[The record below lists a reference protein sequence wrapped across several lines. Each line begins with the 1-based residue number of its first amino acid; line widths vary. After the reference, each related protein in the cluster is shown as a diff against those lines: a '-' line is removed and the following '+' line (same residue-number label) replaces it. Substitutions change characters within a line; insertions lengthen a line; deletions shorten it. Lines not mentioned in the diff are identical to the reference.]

1 MLRDERYVY
10 GMMGWNADTGRIAIG
25 GNVGMA
31 ISAQGMCIDTTCYEV
46 NDAFVTNVKAFLEAL
61 VRLAYSVLAS
71 LSRLAA

>member
-1 MLRDERYVY
+1 
-10 GMMGWNADTGRIAIG
+10 MMGWNADTGRIAIG

-46 NDAFVTNVKAFLEAL
+46 SCYEMNYAFIMTVKAFLEAL

-71 LSRLAA
+71 LSRSAA